1 MSKDARNDKV
11 FTYFG
16 FNLCNVLG
24 AKNDTVMHLL
34 TLESI
39 YSNVKNDNV
48 FTYSRFNL
56 CNVLYPNN
64 DFGVNLCNVFWCKE

>member
-1 MSKDARNDKV
+1 MTTYLLSLKSFCELSCGVKNNNV
-11 FTYFG
+11 FTYSG

-39 YSNVKNDNV
+39 CVMPKGGRNDNV
-48 FTYSRFNL
+48 FTYFT
-56 CNVLYPNN
+56 
-64 DFGVNLCNVFWCKE
+64 VNLCNV

>member
-1 MSKDARNDKV
+1 MTVCGA

-39 YSNVKNDNV
+39 CVMSCGVKNDNL
-48 FTYSRFNL
+48 FTYSEISL
-56 CNVLYPNN
+56 AKTMMGP
-64 DFGVNLCNVFWCKE
+64 